1 MRMQVISYRTTF
13 INPNEALAAHKG
25 HWFSRVVSAGN
36 DLGEDVPATTL
47 RSCAV
52 EYIRRKPI
60 SIPSI
65 VRSNRSPCYCQ
76 SVCFR
81 YRSGLLGWAKQ
92 DNTLK
97 GFLGLLHAPLF
108 GSEPRLIGGTHDE
121 GLRLAKKLQA
131 ANPGATLK
139 FCYEAGPMQAR
150 QGIGVAAIGFDP
162 LTGRTWNLGGR
173 HEDAVVGVG
182 AQTTAEGIAVGAGE
196 LMALLRIMGT
206 AGPGGSFK

>member
-97 GFLGLLHAPLF
+97 VFLGLLHAPLF
-108 GSEPRLIGGTHDE
+108 GSEPRLIAGPHDE
-121 GLRLAKKLQA
+121 GRVWPRNSKPPILALRSSSVTK
-131 ANPGATLK
+131 P
-139 FCYEAGPMQAR
+139 AR
-150 QGIGVAAIGFDP
+150 CRRARASASRRLV
-162 LTGRTWNLGGR
+162 LTR
-173 HEDAVVGVG
+173 
-182 AQTTAEGIAVGAGE
+182 
-196 LMALLRIMGT
+196 
-206 AGPGGSFK
+206 